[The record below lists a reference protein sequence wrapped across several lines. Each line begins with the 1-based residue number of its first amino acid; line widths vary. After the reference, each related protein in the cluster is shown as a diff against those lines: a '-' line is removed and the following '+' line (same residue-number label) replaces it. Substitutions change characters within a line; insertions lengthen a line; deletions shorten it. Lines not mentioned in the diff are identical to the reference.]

1 MPRAKKPLEAKGP
14 PERESTV
21 RAALR
26 RELERGPLT
35 ARELSSGV
43 GIRER
48 DVAGHLEHLSRS
60 LEARGD
66 KLVIQPAS
74 CLECGYLFRE
84 RKRFTTPGRC
94 PRCGSERIEPP
105 AFSVEKG

>member
-1 MPRAKKPLEAKGP
+1 MPREKNPLEAKGP

-21 RAALR
+21 RADLR
-26 RELERGPLT
+26 RELEHGPAT
-35 ARELSSGV
+35 AHELSSSV

-48 DVAGHLEHLSRS
+48 EVAGHLEHLSRS
-60 LEARGD
+60 LEARGG
-66 KLVIQPAS
+66 KLVVRPAA